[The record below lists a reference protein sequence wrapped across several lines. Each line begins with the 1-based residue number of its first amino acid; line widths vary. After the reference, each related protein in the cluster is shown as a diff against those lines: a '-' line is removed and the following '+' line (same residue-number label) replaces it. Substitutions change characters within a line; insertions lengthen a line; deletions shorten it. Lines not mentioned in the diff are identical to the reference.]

1 MNVNNALM
9 KSAGAGDSGTAAN
22 AGAASGS
29 GAAAGTGS
37 TSATATAQAA
47 KDASDRFLTLLVAQ
61 LQNQDPLNP
70 LDNAQVT
77 TQLAQISTVSGINQL
92 NATVAALGASF
103 AASQSLQAAG
113 LIGHDVV
120 IGGNDL
126 DLATDKESKTTL
138 AEGGISLGANADAV
152 LVTIRDDAG
161 NVVRTLDLGAQKA
174 GDQFFQWDGKTDA
187 GATAKDGHYTFSVTA
202 TASGKAVTFD
212 TLMRARVEGIAST
225 SGGLV
230 LQLPHGSQV
239 AFSDV
244 KQIH

>member
-9 KSAGAGDSGTAAN
+9 KSTTADGG
-22 AGAASGS
+22 AGAAGSS
-29 GAAAGTGS
+29 GAAAGTS
-37 TSATATAQAA
+37 TTSAAGTAQAA
-47 KDASDRFLTLLVAQ
+47 KDAADRFLTLLVAQ

-70 LDNAQVT
+70 MDNAQVT

-92 NATVAALGASF
+92 NATVAALGASM

-113 LIGHDVV
+113 LIGHEVV

-126 DLATDKESKTTL
+126 ELATDDDTKTSL
-138 AEGGISLGANADAV
+138 AQGGISLGANADAV
-152 LVTIRDDAG
+152 TVTIRDEAG

-174 GDQFFQWDGKTDA
+174 GDQFFDWDGKTDA
-187 GATAKDGHYTFSVTA
+187 GDTAKDGHYTFSVTA
-202 TASGKAVTFD
+202 TAAGKAVTFD
-212 TLMRARVEGIAST
+212 TLMRARVEGVAST
-225 SGGLV
+225 ASGLV
-230 LQLPHGSQV
+230 LHLPHGSQV